1 MKLLRRYFFFTFLS
15 KIWLAG
21 ILTLGLEAMT
31 KHYLPQEYLFAVT
44 SWYQT
49 VSLIY
54 LASVV
59 LYELYL
65 LTSQG
70 SILSLVHTTNFVA
83 LILLS
88 PFNTLADPYKQAL
101 LMTNGHPILNFI
113 LLIVIYLAIRF
124 YLIQIN
130 FTLVP
135 DLFNHPEQF
144 QRLMTVEEKQTLQ
157 SASHTVKQI
166 SFRFTNPM
174 MSFLFTPP
182 TVSKILDQPSQ

>member
-1 MKLLRRYFFFTFLS
+1 MSMKLLRRYFFFIFLS

-31 KHYLPQEYLFAVT
+31 KHYLPQEYLFVVT

-124 YLIQIN
+124 HFVQIN

-135 DLFNHPEQF
+135 ELFNHPETF

-157 SASHTVKQI
+157 MASHTVSRI
-166 SFRFTNPM
+166 SFRFTNPV
-174 MSFLFTPP
+174 MSFFFSPP
-182 TVSKILDQPSQ
+182 TISKVLD

>member
-1 MKLLRRYFFFTFLS
+1 M
-15 KIWLAG
+15 
-21 ILTLGLEAMT
+21 
-31 KHYLPQEYLFAVT
+31 
-44 SWYQT
+44 
-49 VSLIY
+49 
-54 LASVV
+54 
-59 LYELYL
+59 
-65 LTSQG
+65 
-70 SILSLVHTTNFVA
+70 A

-124 YLIQIN
+124 HFIQIN

-135 DLFNHPEQF
+135 ELFNHPEQF

-182 TVSKILDQPSQ
+182 TVSKILD

>member
-21 ILTLGLEAMT
+21 ILTLGLEAIT
-31 KHYLPQEYLFAVT
+31 KHYLPQEYLVEVT

-54 LASVV
+54 LASIV
-59 LYELYL
+59 LYELFL

-88 PFNTLADPYKQAL
+88 PFNTLANPYKQSL
-101 LMTNGHPILNFI
+101 LMTHGHPIINIL

-124 YLIQIN
+124 HFIQIN
-130 FTLVP
+130 FILIP
-135 DLFNHPEQF
+135 ELFNHPEQF
-144 QRLMTVEEKQTLQ
+144 QRLMTVDEQQTLH
-157 SASHTVKQI
+157 STSHTVKQI
-166 SFRFTNPM
+166 AFRFTNPL

-182 TVSKILDQPSQ
+182 TVSKILDRTS

>member
-1 MKLLRRYFFFTFLS
+1 MVSDCEPHLFGICRLIRIILTDLARQHLILGSYDKFRGTDFTF
-15 KIWLAG
+15 A
-21 ILTLGLEAMT
+21 
-31 KHYLPQEYLFAVT
+31 
-44 SWYQT
+44 
-49 VSLIY
+49 IY
-54 LASVV
+54 
-59 LYELYL
+59 
-65 LTSQG
+65 
-70 SILSLVHTTNFVA
+70 
-83 LILLS
+83 
-88 PFNTLADPYKQAL
+88 TLADPYKQAL

-124 YLIQIN
+124 HFIQIN

-135 DLFNHPEQF
+135 ELFNHPEQF

>member
-59 LYELYL
+59 LYELFL
-65 LTSQG
+65 LTTQG

-130 FTLVP
+130 FALVP

-182 TVSKILDQPSQ
+182 TVSKILD